1 MRLQKIIERLQ
12 KLHPKEIDL
21 SLDRVKNLCEKLGN
35 PQDNLDCISVI
46 GTNGKY
52 STIQTLRAILEEANI
67 NYNVYTS
74 PHVQKI
80 NERFVYNNKEI
91 DDNSLANLLGEV
103 EEINNNETIT
113 FYEILTSAFFYGAN
127 KFDKN
132 INIVETG
139 LFHRFDATNIL
150 KKNLISII
158 TAIGLDHLDWLP
170 ENERTI
176 DKIIYEKTSSLL
188 NSKIVVSN
196 QDTNEIL
203 IKIKKSIEK
212 NNSEKIIFKDDY
224 NYSKYENNFLYY
236 EDKKGNL
243 KLPYPNL
250 VGDFQ
255 LDNVFAAIASLRNI
269 ASLNINDEHI
279 KKGVTKIKSIARL
292 QEITKG
298 KLKNLAKN
306 NKVLVDGSHNPLG
319 AKVLSNYLSNLNC
332 NIHMILGMMN
342 NKDHEEYV
350 SLFKGKLASLTTID
364 IPNQKNSISKDE
376 LKNKISKYGF
386 NLCSKKTFKEAITSL
401 KLNKNDIIIITGSL
415 YLAGEILSLN

>member
-1 MRLQKIIERLQ
+1 MKLQKIIERLQ

-52 STIQTLRAILEEANI
+52 STIQAMRAILEEANI

-103 EEINNNETIT
+103 EEINNNEIIT
-113 FYEILTSAFFYGAN
+113 FYEILTSAFFYGAK

-158 TAIGLDHLDWLP
+158 TAIGLDHLDWLS

-188 NSKIVVSN
+188 NYKIVVSN
-196 QDTNEIL
+196 QDNNEIL

-255 LDNVFAAIASLRNI
+255 LDNVFTAIASLRNI
-269 ASLNINDEHI
+269 TSLNITDEHI

-298 KLKNLAKN
+298 KLKNLVKN
-306 NKVLVDGSHNPLG
+306 NKILVDGSHNPLG

-364 IPNQKNSISKDE
+364 IPNQKNSIDKDE
-376 LKNKISKYGF
+376 LKNKINKFGF
-386 NLCSKKTFKEAITSL
+386 NLC
-401 KLNKNDIIIITGSL
+401 
-415 YLAGEILSLN
+415 

>member
-52 STIQTLRAILEEANI
+52 STIQTMRAILEEANI

-103 EEINNNETIT
+103 EEVNNNETIT

-170 ENERTI
+170 KNERTI

-196 QDTNEIL
+196 QDNNEIL

-224 NYSKYENNFLYY
+224 NYSKYENNFLHY
-236 EDKKGNL
+236 EDKK
-243 KLPYPNL
+243 
-250 VGDFQ
+250 V
-255 LDNVFAAIASLRNI
+255 I
-269 ASLNINDEHI
+269 
-279 KKGVTKIKSIARL
+279 
-292 QEITKG
+292 
-298 KLKNLAKN
+298 
-306 NKVLVDGSHNPLG
+306 
-319 AKVLSNYLSNLNC
+319 
-332 NIHMILGMMN
+332 
-342 NKDHEEYV
+342 
-350 SLFKGKLASLTTID
+350 
-364 IPNQKNSISKDE
+364 
-376 LKNKISKYGF
+376 
-386 NLCSKKTFKEAITSL
+386 
-401 KLNKNDIIIITGSL
+401 
-415 YLAGEILSLN
+415 

>member
-12 KLHPKEIDL
+12 KLHPKKDL

-52 STIQTLRAILEEANI
+52 SAIQTMRAILEEANI

-196 QDTNEIL
+196 QDNNEIL

-364 IPNQKNSISKDE
+364 IPNQKNSINKDE

-401 KLNKNDIIIITGSL
+401 KLDKNDIIIITGSL
-415 YLAGEILSLN
+415 YLAGEILNLN